1 VKNSTQYAKKMT
13 SLLRKL
19 SPGKPRRE
27 PEREDPIGV
36 LVYSFMLWESTS
48 AKASATWSKL
58 QEGLV
63 DYNELRVCTPDELM
77 VLSGDT
83 SDEAHDRATRLR
95 ASMRDIYNREHGISL
110 DSLGDMKRSEIR
122 IYVESLDGIV
132 PFVAARLLSCCF
144 DIHGVPVDEQ
154 LKQLLVE
161 SNAIDPAAE
170 VDEIS
175 GWLSRNIKADDG
187 AGAHRSFQ
195 AWVDQESRRLKQAAD
210 RGSISDARERD
221 ERIKLRR
228 NERTSSAKVRRIER
242 EEAAARR
249 LAKAEAS
256 ARRSEAREE
265 SAINALQSKSR
276 KAAPKKK
283 AAVKKKAAPK
293 KKATAKKKAAPKKK
307 ATAKKKA
314 APKKKVTAKKKAAP
328 KKKAA
333 AKKKAPSKKKKKAAA
348 KKKAPGKRRRK

>member
-1 VKNSTQYAKKMT
+1 MKNSTQYAKKMT
-13 SLLRKL
+13 TILRKL
-19 SPGKPRRE
+19 SPGKPRGE
-27 PEREDPIGV
+27 PEREDPIRV

-48 AKASATWSKL
+48 VKATSAWRKL
-58 QEGLV
+58 QEELV

-95 ASMRDIYNREHGISL
+95 ATMRDIYNREHGISL
-110 DSLGDMKRSEIR
+110 DSLRDMKRSDIR
-122 IYVESLDGIV
+122 MYVESLDGIV
-132 PFVAARLLSCCF
+132 PFAAARLLSCCF

-161 SNAIDPAAE
+161 SDAIDPAAE
-170 VDEIS
+170 VEEIS

-187 AGAHRSFQ
+187 VGAHRSFQ
-195 AWVDQESRRLKQAAD
+195 AWVDQESRRLKQAAE
-210 RGSISDARERD
+210 RRSISDARERD

-228 NERTSSAKVRRIER
+228 NERTSVAKSRRIDR

-265 SAINALQSKSR
+265 SAAIAAAKAVASKSS

-283 AAVKKKAAPK
+283 AA
-293 KKATAKKKAAPKKK
+293 
-307 ATAKKKA
+307 
-314 APKKKVTAKKKAAP
+314 AKKKAAP

-333 AKKKAPSKKKKKAAA
+333 AKKKAAL
-348 KKKAPGKRRRK
+348 